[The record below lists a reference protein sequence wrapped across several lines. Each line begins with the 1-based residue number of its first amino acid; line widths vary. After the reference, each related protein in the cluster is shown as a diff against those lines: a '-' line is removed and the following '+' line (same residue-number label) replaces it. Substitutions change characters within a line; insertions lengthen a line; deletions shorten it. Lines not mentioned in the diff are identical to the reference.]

1 MIAILDTSW
10 LLELYRVPGHCH
22 DARFD
27 HVRRETARAAD
38 AGAELCVTVP
48 VLFEVAGH
56 VTHAPDGHRRRA
68 LRNRFR
74 NDVRTSIDEG
84 APWTII
90 SPDRDILLRADD
102 LVRLADRFLQTA
114 GEAHSFADIS
124 IIDLAESLRARG
136 GNREFKILAF
146 DRQLEAYSAR

>member
-22 DARFD
+22 DARFE
-27 HVRRETARAAD
+27 HVRQETARVAA

-48 VLFEVAGH
+48 VLFEIAGH
-56 VTHAPDGHRRRA
+56 VTHVSDGRRRRA
-68 LRNRFR
+68 LRDRFR
-74 NDVRTSIDEG
+74 NDVTTSIDEG
-84 APWTII
+84 APWTIV
-90 SPDRDILLRADD
+90 SPDKDILLRADD

-114 GEAHSFADIS
+114 GEAYSFADIS
-124 IIDLAESLRARG
+124 IIDLAESFRG
-136 GNREFKILAF
+136 GNREVAILAF